1 MLLTESKL
9 TEVLTEGLRYH
20 LDTKTPL
27 YENVY
32 RPGSEN
38 YFSTIKQARHLLNK
52 GILTE
57 LCLEDMELLFETEVG
72 EYGMYE
78 GQKVPLDFPMVEN
91 IVVTEPQTTE
101 YTQAWNAAK
110 QNQTIVSVVNAE
122 AQKKNMEPYNVWLDM
137 ASKGKAAGGAA
148 YTIDVASISQYL
160 SEEENMNPNADVSAV
175 MPIIAEYKEEGTK
188 KYTILTGQDTYR
200 EIQGTNTDVW
210 VVDLT
215 IYQEGTVS
223 EYKGY
228 SDTLQKYLAT
238 WANIFD
244 KMLEHYK
251 AGSLD
256 SYIES
261 LSGTARKAADAFKD
275 FIEKNAE
282 ALTEAKL
289 DTDQK
294 KTLVRK
300 LMRAAS
306 SAAAEKNIAQILD
319 DIEKQLAGTV
329 KADKGF
335 VRYVDGVRVDEAKYQ
350 GKEVKLNKPQR
361 GGSKKFFV
369 YTKNPKTGKVVK
381 VSFGGTT
388 GLKAKINNAEARKS
402 FAARHN
408 CATKK
413 DKTKSGY
420 WSCRLPRYASLL
432 GLKSSFGGYW

>member
-110 QNQTIVSVVNAE
+110 QNQTIVSVVNAQ

-160 SEEENMNPNADVSAV
+160 SEEEDMNPNADVSAV

-256 SYIES
+256 SYIET

-282 ALTEAKL
+282 ALTEDKL
-289 DTDQK
+289 DT
-294 KTLVRK
+294 
-300 LMRAAS
+300 
-306 SAAAEKNIAQILD
+306 
-319 DIEKQLAGTV
+319 
-329 KADKGF
+329 
-335 VRYVDGVRVDEAKYQ
+335 
-350 GKEVKLNKPQR
+350 
-361 GGSKKFFV
+361 
-369 YTKNPKTGKVVK
+369 
-381 VSFGGTT
+381 
-388 GLKAKINNAEARKS
+388 
-402 FAARHN
+402 
-408 CATKK
+408 
-413 DKTKSGY
+413 
-420 WSCRLPRYASLL
+420 
-432 GLKSSFGGYW
+432 

>member
-9 TEVLTEGLRYH
+9 TEVLTEGLKYH

-38 YFSTIKQARHLLNK
+38 YFSTIKQARHLLMK
-52 GILTE
+52 GVLTE

-72 EYGMYE
+72 EYGIYE
-78 GQKVPLDFPMVEN
+78 DQKVPLDFPMISE
-91 IVVTEPQTTE
+91 IAVVIPSPATSWREASQEPLAMKMGE
-101 YTQAWNAAK
+101 DKW
-110 QNQTIVSVVNAE
+110 I
-122 AQKKNMEPYNVWLDM
+122 NM
-137 ASKGKAAGGAA
+137 AGKSKAAGGLG
-148 YTIDVASISQYL
+148 YKTKYSDVKTFLEPLPEPSITFSDTDEVQ
-160 SEEENMNPNADVSAV
+160 
-175 MPIIAEYKEEGTK
+175 MP
-188 KYTILTGQDTYR
+188 TILKYMEGDQVRYKIVSGANILASL
-200 EIQGTNTDVW
+200 IQEDPDPDIW

-215 IYQEGTVS
+215 DE
-223 EYKGY
+223 
-228 SDTLQKYLAT
+228 
-238 WANIFD
+238 
-244 KMLEHYK
+244 
-251 AGSLD
+251 
-256 SYIES
+256 
-261 LSGTARKAADAFKD
+261 
-275 FIEKNAE
+275 
-282 ALTEAKL
+282 TEA
-289 DTDQK
+289 TI
-294 KTLVRK
+294 
-300 LMRAAS
+300 
-306 SAAAEKNIAQILD
+306 N
-319 DIEKQLAGTV
+319 
-329 KADKGF
+329 
-335 VRYVDGVRVDEAKYQ
+335 EAKYQ

>member
-32 RPGSEN
+32 RPGSEA
-38 YFSTIKQARHLLNK
+38 YFNTIKQARHLLSK

-72 EYGMYE
+72 EYGEYE
-78 GQKVPLDFPMVEN
+78 GQKVPLDFPMTEA

-101 YTQAWNAAK
+101 LTQAWNTAK
-110 QNQTIVSVVNAE
+110 QNQTIVKVVNDQ
-122 AQKKNMEPYNVWLDM
+122 AQKKNMEPYSVWLDM

-160 SEEENMNPNADVSAV
+160 SEEEDMNPDADISAV

-188 KYTILTGQDTYR
+188 KYLILSGQDTYR

-210 VVDLT
+210 VVDIT
-215 IYQEGTVS
+215 IYQEGTVA

-228 SDTLQKYLAT
+228 SDTIQKYLAT

-244 KMLEHYK
+244 KMLDAHK
-251 AGSLD
+251 AGNLTD
-256 SYIES
+256 YIET
-261 LSGTARKAADAFKD
+261 LSGTARKAADAFKG
-275 FIEKNAE
+275 FIESNAE
-282 ALTEAKL
+282 TLTEAKL
-289 DTDQK
+289 DTDEK
-294 KTLVRK
+294 KSLVRK
-300 LMRAAS
+300 LMRAAYS
-306 SAAAEKNIAQILD
+306 TSAEKSLAQILD
-319 DIEKQLAGTV
+319 DIEKKLTGDRGTQS
-329 KADKGF
+329 F
-335 VRYVDGVRVDEAKYQ
+335 VRYIDGVRVDEAKYQ

-388 GLKAKINNAEARKS
+388 GLKAKINNAEARRN